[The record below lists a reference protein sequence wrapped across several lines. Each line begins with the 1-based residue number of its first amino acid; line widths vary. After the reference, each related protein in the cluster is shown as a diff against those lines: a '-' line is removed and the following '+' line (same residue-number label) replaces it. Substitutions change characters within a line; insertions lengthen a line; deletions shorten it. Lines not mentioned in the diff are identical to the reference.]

1 MVERIRNAIKNDRKR
16 SSGSSSD
23 TGIVKR
29 SKSTEGKKNDFM
41 LRRYP
46 SGVEGLDDLSST
58 DEHISAINME
68 VKKAN
73 PREAILLPLMKSTYE
88 FRRLFILH
96 EHETLRTYFN
106 NGQH

>member
-73 PREAILLPLMKSTYE
+73 PREAILLKSTYE
-88 FRRLFILH
+88 FRRSTRRY
-96 EHETLRTYFN
+96 EHISTMASTEVPKM
-106 NGQH
+106 